1 MLRRWHPFRFLFLC
15 RIIHHYLKKK
25 IWKFEEI
32 IAANDFESFQIIHK
46 LARFIIA
53 FLFSFTEIVPSFEPR
68 DVTVK
73 KGVDAK
79 EFYDLLT
86 EIGR

>member
-1 MLRRWHPFRFLFLC
+1 MLRSWHSFQLFLLALY
-15 RIIHHYLKKK
+15 IITWKKTLR
-25 IWKFEEI
+25 EI
-32 IAANDFESFQIIHK
+32 IAENRFESFKIIHK
-46 LARFIIA
+46 FAACFHNLIC
-53 FLFSFTEIVPSFEPR
+53 SFTEIVPSFEPR

-79 EFYDLLT
+79 EFYDLLS

>member
-1 MLRRWHPFRFLFLC
+1 MYENYCTNGIESFE
-15 RIIHHYLKKK
+15 IIHNLFALKL
-25 IWKFEEI
+25 
-32 IAANDFESFQIIHK
+32 N
-46 LARFIIA
+46 
-53 FLFSFTEIVPSFEPR
+53 FSFTEIVPSFEPR

-79 EFYDLLT
+79 ECYDLLS

>member
-1 MLRRWHPFRFLFLC
+1 MS
-15 RIIHHYLKKK
+15 KKK
-25 IWKFEEI
+25 KNTEI
-32 IAANDFESFQIIHK
+32 ISNNFSFHFVNLNIVTIFH
-46 LARFIIA
+46 
-53 FLFSFTEIVPSFEPR
+53 LFFFFFHSFTEIVPSFEPR

-79 EFYDLLT
+79 EFYDLLS